1 MGTALE
7 TAKARWGRSR
17 SADDMSATAHVIQGA
32 LKLTPEQLRERK
44 AKRDAQRDLR
54 AARRKNV

>member
-1 MGTALE
+1 
-7 TAKARWGRSR
+7 
-17 SADDMSATAHVIQGA
+17 MSATAHVIQGA